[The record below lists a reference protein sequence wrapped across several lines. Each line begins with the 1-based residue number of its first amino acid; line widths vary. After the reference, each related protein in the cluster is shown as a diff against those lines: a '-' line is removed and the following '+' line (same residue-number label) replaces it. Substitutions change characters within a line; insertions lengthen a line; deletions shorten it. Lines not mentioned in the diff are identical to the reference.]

1 MEGKTKALHLI
12 ENFIRAK
19 KTRMELRKDPTNVR
33 LRLELDKNEQFL
45 DYSIEQFKIERVMFA
60 KAKNKTNDRT

>member
-45 DYSIEQFKIERVMFA
+45 DYSIE
-60 KAKNKTNDRT
+60 